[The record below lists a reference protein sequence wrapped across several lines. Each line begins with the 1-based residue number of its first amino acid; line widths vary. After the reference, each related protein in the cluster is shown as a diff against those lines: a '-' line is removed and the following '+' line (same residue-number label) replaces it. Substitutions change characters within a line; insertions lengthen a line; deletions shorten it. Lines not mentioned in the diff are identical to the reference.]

1 MGFTS
6 DGLESA
12 RARRVDV
19 AGAGVGER
27 LLKPALWSSRHPKS
41 VTRPTAGKAVT
52 LSRLANEGAAQEMR
66 QSRKCLLL
74 FARAGRCWRRL
85 TGWRGL

>member
-19 AGAGVGER
+19 AGAGVSKR

-52 LSRLANEGAAQEMR
+52 LSRLTNEGAVQEMR
-66 QSRKCLLL
+66 HPVSAYCFSPAL
-74 FARAGRCWRRL
+74 AVVGD
-85 TGWRGL
+85 G